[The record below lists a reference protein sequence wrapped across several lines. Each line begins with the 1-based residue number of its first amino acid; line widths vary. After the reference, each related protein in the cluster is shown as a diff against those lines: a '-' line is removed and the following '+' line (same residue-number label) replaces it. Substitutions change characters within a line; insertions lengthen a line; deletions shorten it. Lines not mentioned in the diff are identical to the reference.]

1 MNPGGE
7 APVSEADHCQHTRL
21 RLKLH
26 YLCGFGSRLLCS
38 SKGLNL
44 QNIKHTT
51 LQKNL
56 EEYKGKKKKTQ
67 NKNCIHPFPGRLDQ
81 RNLAPGWSCLRE
93 PLVSAAWIMLMPAIV
108 MVNVNWGNPLLHY
121 SPHRSLWI
129 QQTRLRKTDLVTLCQ
144 LYDIPEMLIFKH

>member
-56 EEYKGKKKKTQ
+56 EEYKGKKKRRTRIVYILFQ
-67 NKNCIHPFPGRLDQ
+67 EDLIRGIWH
-81 RNLAPGWSCLRE
+81 LADH
-93 PLVSAAWIMLMPAIV
+93 A
-108 MVNVNWGNPLLHY
+108 
-121 SPHRSLWI
+121 
-129 QQTRLRKTDLVTLCQ
+129 
-144 LYDIPEMLIFKH
+144 